1 MKAQARLERQIAAL
15 GDLSRDELAALWE
28 KQYGCP
34 PKGIKRRLLE
44 RSAAWHLQARRLG
57 GLSPTAKRILRAAGK
72 DYLARQGASWSMAQD
87 SGFDGIGSQE
97 TGDDQPEP
105 EASADAIPA
114 TPQAK
119 TAAAPARPTPTI
131 LSPGSRLLR
140 EWNGRMYAVDVLD
153 NGFVMDGKT
162 YRSLSAIAKRITG
175 TDWSGP
181 RFFGL

>member
-1 MKAQARLERQIAAL
+1 MKAQAKLERQIAGL
-15 GDLSRDELAALWE
+15 GDLSRDELAAMWE

-34 PKGIKRRLLE
+34 PKGIKRGLLE
-44 RSAAWHLQARRLG
+44 RSAAWHLQAKRLG
-57 GLSPTAKRILRAAGK
+57 GLSPTARRILKTAEK
-72 DYLARQGASWSMAQD
+72 DHLARKGARWSMATD
-87 SGFDGIGSQE
+87 SYLDAIGSQE
-97 TGDDQPEP
+97 PAEDQPSQEIN
-105 EASADAIPA
+105 AD
-114 TPQAK
+114 
-119 TAAAPARPTPTI
+119 PTPPILQTRPVAPSRPLPRI

-153 NGFVMDGKT
+153 KGFVMDGKT